1 MKYKSLMILIISAFF
16 VTACNKEGTNNSLD
30 DQQPQR
36 LSTNEQIENN
46 RDHTN
51 QEAAERIA
59 KLATN
64 VPNVNKATAIVF
76 GNYTIV
82 GIDVDADLD
91 RTKVGSIKYSV
102 AEAIKHDPYGHY
114 AFVIADGD
122 IIERLNRM
130 GQLIRD
136 GHPDDAILDELANL
150 VGRYMP
156 ELPARDNQP
165 KQNNQQQTDEQM
177 ENIQEEQSNNNMNK
191 QNNNRNRNDN
201 NQDKS
206 L

>member
-1 MKYKSLMILIISAFF
+1 ML
-16 VTACNKEGTNNSLD
+16 
-30 DQQPQR
+30 
-36 LSTNEQIENN
+36 
-46 RDHTN
+46 
-51 QEAAERIA
+51 
-59 KLATN
+59 
-64 VPNVNKATAIVF
+64 
-76 GNYTIV
+76 
-82 GIDVDADLD
+82 
-91 RTKVGSIKYSV
+91 
-102 AEAIKHDPYGHY
+102 
-114 AFVIADGD
+114 IADGD